1 MNEAY
6 IADAV
11 RTPIGKLG
19 GALAPLTAVE
29 LGTHVVRALLAR
41 TRVAPEDVEE
51 IFLGNARQAGGGPD
65 PARQILRSAGIP
77 EKIPAHT
84 VNMACVSGLKAVAAA
99 AASVRRGEARCVVA
113 GGAESMSS
121 VPPEPEA
128 RGDRRPGRQTLP
140 VGLGCSLP
148 DMDTV
153 ETAEAL
159 GKSHEVPREAS
170 DAYAARSQRL
180 CEAAR
185 KAGCFRGETAP
196 IEVAAKTT
204 RVEADEHPRDGVTL
218 ESLLKL
224 KPVFAEDGLITAG
237 SASGAADGAA
247 AVLVAGEV
255 FLKEKGLEPLAR
267 IVDWT
272 QVDVRPPATGIG
284 PVPAIRLLLDQQK
297 LELDDI
303 ELFELNET
311 FACHVLACLRNIAI
325 DPERLN
331 VLGGGVALGH
341 PVGGTGARIT
351 TTLLHEMKR
360 RRARRG
366 LATLGASRGLGMA
379 MLLERP

>member
-6 IADAV
+6 IVDAV

-19 GALAPLTAVE
+19 GALAPLTAAE
-29 LGTHVVRALLAR
+29 LGAHVVRALLGRAK
-41 TRVAPEDVEE
+41 VAPEDVEE
-51 IFLGNARQAGGGPD
+51 IFLGTARQAGGGSD

-77 EKIPAHT
+77 KDAPAHT
-84 VNMACVSGLKAVAAA
+84 VNMACASGLKAVALA

-140 VGLGCSLP
+140 EGFSCPIP
-148 DMDTV
+148 DMDMGETV
-153 ETAEAL
+153 EAI
-159 GKSHEVPREAS
+159 GKSREVSREAS

-185 KAGCFRGETAP
+185 KAGRFRDEIAP

-204 RVEADEHPRDGVTL
+204 RVEADEYPRDGVTL

-237 SASGAADGAA
+237 SASGSADGAA
-247 AVLVAGEV
+247 AVLVADKA
-255 FLKEKGLEPLAR
+255 FLKEKDLEPLAR

-272 QVDVRPPATGIG
+272 QVDVQPAMIGIG
-284 PVPAIRLLLDQQK
+284 PVPATRLLLDQQK

-303 ELFELNET
+303 GLIELNET
-311 FACHVLACLRNIAI
+311 FACHVLTCLREITI

-341 PVGGTGARIT
+341 PIGGAGVRIM

-366 LATLGASRGLGMA
+366 LATLCASGGLAMA
-379 MLLERP
+379 MLVERP